1 MTPDWA
7 RSVRDRLRARTGRLL
22 GRIRR
27 ARYPWTGWRKWAVI
41 VGEGTV
47 GFVIL
52 FAVANLTLSLSTF
65 RGEDPLRRT
74 AHELGVLWFSTPDG
88 KPTSGDA
95 FEAVHG
101 RDLGDDPSPAEI
113 KAHFLAAAQGGTFL
127 LDQVM
132 VDRMEAVNGRVDADV
147 LPPGVYVGAHALGP
161 DKPPLVWVTKWL
173 AHYVVFP
180 RHAYIL
186 VVPEEG
192 PAWAFS
198 ASQNGKFPGDTD
210 SPDRLSARLTP
221 YTDAAY
227 DFPSSGEA
235 LHEMTIVSDDAAVL
249 AGALE
254 RLKLARDHLEA
265 LDQSY
270 GLLAPNSNTVV
281 GCILEEAGL
290 MTRETR
296 RSALLALRAPGM
308 GAACPGADETP

>member
-1 MTPDWA
+1 MF
-7 RSVRDRLRARTGRLL
+7 DRLRDRASRLKA
-22 GRIRR
+22 RIRR
-27 ARYPWTGWRKWAVI
+27 ARHPFAGWRKWAVI
-41 VGEGTV
+41 AGEGLA

-52 FAVANLTLSLSTF
+52 FSVANLTLSLSTF
-65 RGEDPLRRT
+65 RGEDPAKRT

-88 KPTSGDA
+88 WATSEEA
-95 FEAVHG
+95 FEAIHG
-101 RDLGDDPSPAEI
+101 RDLGDDPTPAEV
-113 KAHFLAAAQGGTFL
+113 KAHFLAAARGGTFL

-132 VDRMEAVNGRVDADV
+132 VDRMEAVNGRIDAAV
-147 LPPGVYVGAHALGP
+147 LPAGVYVGAHALGP

-186 VVPEEG
+186 VVPADG

-198 ASQNGKFPGDTD
+198 ASQNGKFPGETD
-210 SPDRLSARLTP
+210 NPDRLSARLTP

-235 LHEMTIVSDDAAVL
+235 LHEMTIVSDDPAVI
-249 AGALE
+249 AVA
-254 RLKLARDHLEA
+254 LARLTKARDRLEA
-265 LDQSY
+265 LDQPY

-281 GCILEEAGL
+281 GCILEDAGL

-308 GAACPGADETP
+308 GASCPGAGEGS

>member
-1 MTPDWA
+1 MPAAWLA
-7 RSVRDRLRARTGRLL
+7 AIR
-22 GRIRR
+22 RR
-27 ARYPWTGWRKWAVI
+27 ARRLVERIRHARHPLTGWRKWAVI
-41 VGEGTV
+41 AGQAMG
-47 GFVIL
+47 GFVVL
-52 FAVANLTLSLSTF
+52 FAVANLMLSLSTF
-65 RGEDPLRRT
+65 RGEDPARRI

-88 KPTSGDA
+88 QPTSDEA
-95 FEAVHG
+95 FEAIHG
-101 RDLGDDPSPAEI
+101 RDLGDDPTPARI
-113 KAHFLAAAQGGTFL
+113 RDHFRAAAEGGTFI

-132 VDRMEAVNGRVDADV
+132 VDRMEAVNGRVDAGV
-147 LPPGVYVGAHALGP
+147 LPSGVYVGAHALGP
-161 DKPPLVWVTKWL
+161 DRPPLVWVTKWL
-173 AHYVVFP
+173 AHYIVFP

-186 VVPEEG
+186 VVPESG
-192 PAWAFS
+192 PAQVFS

-235 LHEMTIVSDDAAVL
+235 LHEMTIVSDDPAVV
-249 AGALE
+249 AGALV
-254 RLKLARDHLEA
+254 RLTEARDRLEA
-265 LDQSY
+265 LDQPY

-308 GAACPGADETP
+308 GAACPGADDD

>member
-1 MTPDWA
+1 M
-7 RSVRDRLRARTGRLL
+7 RSRADRLLNRV
-22 GRIRR
+22 RR
-27 ARYPWTGWRKWAVI
+27 ARHPFGGWRKWAVI
-41 VGEGTV
+41 AGQGLA
-47 GFVIL
+47 GIVIL
-52 FAVANLTLSLSTF
+52 FAVGNLTLSLSTF
-65 RGEDPLRRT
+65 RGEDPLNRT

-88 KPTSGDA
+88 RATSEAA
-95 FEAVHG
+95 FEAIHG
-101 RDLGDDPSPAEI
+101 RDLGDDPTAAEI
-113 KAHFLAAAQGGTFL
+113 KAHFLAAARGGTFL

-132 VDRMEAVNGRVDADV
+132 VDRMEAINGRVDAAV

-161 DKPPLVWVTKWL
+161 DKPPAVWVTKWL
-173 AHYVVFP
+173 AHYVLFP

-186 VVPEEG
+186 VVPETG

-235 LHEMTIVSDDAAVL
+235 LHEMTIISDDPAVVV
-249 AGALE
+249 GALA
-254 RLKLARDHLEA
+254 RLTEARDGLEV
-265 LDQSY
+265 LDQPY

-281 GCILEEAGL
+281 GCILEDAGL
-290 MTRETR
+290 MTRKTR

-308 GAACPGADETP
+308 GAACPGAGKTP